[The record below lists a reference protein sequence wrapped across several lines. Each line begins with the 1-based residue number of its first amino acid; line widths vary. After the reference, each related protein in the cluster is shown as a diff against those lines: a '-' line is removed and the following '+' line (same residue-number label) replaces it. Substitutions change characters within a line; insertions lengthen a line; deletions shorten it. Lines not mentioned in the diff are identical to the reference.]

1 MALNVAPIYKHLHEI
16 LRHSSSSRS
25 FRASKASA
33 TTISNKKLTTDE
45 KSFTHVKEETLSQQ
59 SYNKKK
65 ESGQQRNREL
75 KERLQKL
82 DIV

>member
-16 LRHSSSSRS
+16 LRQSASSRS
-25 FRASKASA
+25 FRTSKASA

-45 KSFTHVKEETLSQQ
+45 ESFTHIKEETLNQKN
-59 SYNKKK
+59 YNKKK
-65 ESGQQRNREL
+65 ERSQQRDREL
-75 KERLQKL
+75 KKRLQKL